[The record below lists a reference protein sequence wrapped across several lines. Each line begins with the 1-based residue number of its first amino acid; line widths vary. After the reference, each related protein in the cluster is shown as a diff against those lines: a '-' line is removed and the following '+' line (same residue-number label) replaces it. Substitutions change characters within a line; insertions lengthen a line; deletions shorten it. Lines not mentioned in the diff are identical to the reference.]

1 MGQFEA
7 AFTEALE
14 LADQVKRVYD
24 IDISVSSFLDDN
36 TTPAQQS
43 ANIDL
48 VDYLFENQQ
57 TKTQF

>member
-1 MGQFEA
+1 VGQFEA

-48 VDYLFENQQ
+48 VDYLFENQ
-57 TKTQF
+57 